1 MIVLSCNNISKSFV
15 VDKILDNISFSI
27 KKGEKVGVVGLNGSG
42 KSTLFNILYGKVPK
56 DTGEIYIRK
65 GLKIGYLKQHT
76 QINSEKTV
84 FDECLEVFNPLIEM
98 EKRLRKLEKQIS
110 IEGKKGESHE
120 LETVMTEY
128 SSLLEK
134 FTDLNGYGF
143 KSEIK
148 GVLKGL
154 GFSDKEIYK
163 EVNVLSGGQKSR
175 LQLAILLLQKPDLLL
190 LDEPTN
196 HLDIEAINWL
206 EKFLIEYKGA
216 ALIISHDRYFLDSA
230 VSKIFHLENTHLNTY
245 NTNYT
250 DFMKLRKKELELLK
264 KQYENQQKEIKRQ
277 EEIIERFSNYGDR
290 RYIKQA
296 QSRQKM
302 LDKMKTFNKPIN
314 TKKVNLTFE
323 PNIKS
328 GQDVLT
334 VENISKS
341 FNDFKLFEDINFNIY
356 KGEKVGL
363 IGKNGVG
370 KTTLFKM
377 ILRKLKPS
385 EGEIILGH
393 NVNTG
398 YFDQEQSN
406 LDLNST
412 VVDLIWETN
421 PDLNHYEIRT
431 YLSKFLFIGDDIFKE
446 VSELSGGERGRLS
459 LLKLMLS
466 NANFLLMDEPTNHLD
481 IDSKEVL
488 EEALQTYEGTV
499 LIISHDRYFLN
510 KVSNKIIEMSE
521 DGITEYLGNYDYYI
535 AKKNEVIEEEEE
547 TEITK
552 TQLKSKRKKERV
564 KREKIRKK
572 KKEIESLETHI
583 SEKEELVKELNN
595 ILCNPNV
602 YEQPEKIKE
611 LVKKRENTQKD
622 LSNLYNKWITLIEN
636 P

>member
-1 MIVLSCNNISKSFV
+1 
-15 VDKILDNISFSI
+15 
-27 KKGEKVGVVGLNGSG
+27 
-42 KSTLFNILYGKVPK
+42 
-56 DTGEIYIRK
+56 
-65 GLKIGYLKQHT
+65 
-76 QINSEKTV
+76 
-84 FDECLEVFNPLIEM
+84 
-98 EKRLRKLEKQIS
+98 
-110 IEGKKGESHE
+110 
-120 LETVMTEY
+120 
-128 SSLLEK
+128 
-134 FTDLNGYGF
+134 
-143 KSEIK
+143 
-148 GVLKGL
+148 
-154 GFSDKEIYK
+154 
-163 EVNVLSGGQKSR
+163 
-175 LQLAILLLQKPDLLL
+175 
-190 LDEPTN
+190 
-196 HLDIEAINWL
+196 
-206 EKFLIEYKGA
+206 
-216 ALIISHDRYFLDSA
+216 
-230 VSKIFHLENTHLNTY
+230 
-245 NTNYT
+245 
-250 DFMKLRKKELELLK
+250 
-264 KQYENQQKEIKRQ
+264 
-277 EEIIERFSNYGDR
+277 FSNYGDR

-421 PDLNHYEIRT
+421 PDLNHYEIKT

-466 NANFLLMDEPTNHLD
+466 NANFLLIDEPTNHLD